1 MMQESLAQRPDI
13 SPCPLCGGTAVENF
27 HVDQDRSYR
36 RCRDCH
42 LVFVPAHFQLDPV
55 EEKARYDLHEND
67 PDDPGY
73 RRFLSRLTEPLLERI
88 GPSQTGLDFGCGP
101 GPALPAILAEHG
113 HVVDRYDPFYFDD
126 PAVFYKS
133 YDFICATEVVEH
145 LRRPGRELGRLFS
158 LLRPGGWLGIMTKMV
173 IGREA
178 FRRWHYIRDW
188 THISFFSRETFEFVA
203 ERFGTELIF
212 VGKDVVLMR
221 KMEERR

>member
-27 HVDQDRSYR
+27 HVDRDRAYR
-36 RCRDCH
+36 RCHDCC
-42 LVFVPAHFQLDPV
+42 LVFVPAPFQLDPI

-73 RRFLSRLTEPLLERI
+73 RRFLLRLTEPLLERI
-88 GPSQTGLDFGCGP
+88 GTGKTGLDFGCGP
-101 GPALPAILAEHG
+101 GPALPAMLAEHG

-178 FRRWHYIRDW
+178 FRRWHYIRDL